1 MTSAPFA
8 VALAALCAGCGYHLV
23 HAVADPLG
31 PFTVTAGP
39 LRAPDAALAAA
50 AEEGARAELSRAG
63 ALAGRGAPAEIEIE
77 LLRVDEASEGVALT
91 EPLAR
96 GFGGRAPIVEPNLPL
111 ARGVRVTATGRARI
125 RPAGGSSAERETGDV
140 QASEVAAVAS
150 GVAAAAVT
158 RDEAARRAAR
168 RLGETLVRR
177 LLGVP
182 APGEP

>member
-1 MTSAPFA
+1 MRSTAASL
-8 VALAALCAGCGYHLV
+8 ALAVLCAGCGYHLV
-23 HAVADPLG
+23 HAASDPLG
-31 PFTVTAGP
+31 PFSVTAGP

-77 LLRVDEASEGVALT
+77 IVRVDEASEGIALT
-91 EPLAR
+91 RPD
-96 GFGGRAPIVEPNLPL
+96 LPL

-125 RPAGGSSAERETGDV
+125 RPAGGTAAERETGDV
-140 QASEVAAVAS
+140 QASEVAAGAAGAS
-150 GVAAAAVT
+150 SMGAAAVT
-158 RDEAARRAAR
+158 RDEAGRRAAR
-168 RLGETLVRR
+168 RLGEILVRR